1 MWLMREGI
9 LDSDSRDGVGQV
21 GPGGCL
27 WSLSL
32 GGRDSGTSSQPST
45 PPLLL
50 YLTATVFD

>member
-9 LDSDSRDGVGQV
+9 LDSDSRDGAGQV
-21 GPGGCL
+21 GPEGCL

-32 GGRDSGTSSQPST
+32 GGRDSGTSSRPST

-50 YLTATVFD
+50 